1 MRHSSEQRN
10 RAEAMK
16 GTLYLQ
22 DKLLAQLDET
32 RVSVFKTHSVDPI
45 RVSYST
51 KKLNVGKS
59 LTELHRGRV
68 LTLKLD
74 DGRAAQVVY
83 QHASIDVQGNLVGVL
98 RVLGDFRTEAATT
111 LDAAAETPA

>member
-1 MRHSSEQRN
+1 
-10 RAEAMK
+10 MK

-32 RVSVFKTHSVDPI
+32 RVSVFKTHAVDPI

-51 KKLNVGKS
+51 KQLNVGKS

-83 QHASIDVQGNLVGVL
+83 QHASIDAQGNLVGVL
-98 RVLGDFRTEAATT
+98 RVLGDFRTNAAAT
-111 LDAAAETPA
+111 LDAAAAAPA